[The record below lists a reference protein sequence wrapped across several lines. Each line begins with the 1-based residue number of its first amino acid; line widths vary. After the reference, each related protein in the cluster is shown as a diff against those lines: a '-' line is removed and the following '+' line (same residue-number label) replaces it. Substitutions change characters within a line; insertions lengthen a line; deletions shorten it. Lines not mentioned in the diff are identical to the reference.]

1 VARILIIEDNPAN
14 IELMSFLLGAYGHT
28 PLNAADGARGVA
40 AARSELPD
48 LIACDVNLPGMD
60 GFQVLAALKQEPALA
75 AVPVLAVTALAMAGD
90 REKVLAAGFDGYI
103 SKPIEP
109 ESFVAELEA
118 FLAGT
123 PSAAAAAPTPQP
135 AASAIPVAPAA
146 TATAVTASNPWASA
160 PGPIATPVATPA
172 ATPVAADASAAL
184 ARPTLLLVDDD
195 RFMLGVLNDML
206 TGEPYRVLSAQ
217 SGEEALALL
226 ATEPV
231 DVILCD
237 QAMPGMRGTDV
248 LAEAARR
255 YPKTV
260 RLMLSGQPDLSEI
273 EAAIAAGVADEHYI
287 KPVSAM
293 QLRER
298 LGAAFRLRS
307 ERAAA

>member
-14 IELMSFLLGAYGHT
+14 VELMSFLLGAYGHT
-28 PLNAADGARGVA
+28 PLNAPDGARGVA

-90 REKVLAAGFDGYI
+90 REKVLAAGVDGYI

-123 PSAAAAAPTPQP
+123 PPAAAAAPAPAPQ
-135 AASAIPVAPAA
+135 AAATASPVAVTAAPGAPAA
-146 TATAVTASNPWASA
+146 ASNPRAAA
-160 PGPIATPVATPA
+160 PEPA
-172 ATPVAADASAAL
+172 ANAGAAL

-206 TGEPYRVLSAQ
+206 SGEPYRVLSAQ

-226 ATEPV
+226 AAEPV

-298 LGAAFRLRS
+298 LGAAFRLHG

>member
-1 VARILIIEDNPAN
+1 MARILIIEDNPAN

-28 PLNAADGARGVA
+28 PLSAPDGARGVA
-40 AARSELPD
+40 AARSERPD

-60 GFQVLAALKQEPALA
+60 GFAVLAALKADPAMA
-75 AVPVLAVTALAMAGD
+75 ATPVLAVTALAMAGD

-118 FLAGT
+118 FLA
-123 PSAAAAAPTPQP
+123 PPAPA
-135 AASAIPVAPAA
+135 AASAPAA
-146 TATAVTASNPWASA
+146 P
-160 PGPIATPVATPA
+160 ATPA
-172 ATPVAADASAAL
+172 TPAPAVPEAAPAMSMPTPSL
-184 ARPTLLLVDDD
+184 SQRTLLLVDDD

-206 TGEPYRVLSAQ
+206 AGQPYRVLCAQ

-226 ATEPV
+226 GHEAV

-237 QAMPGMRGTDV
+237 QAMPGMRGTEV

-255 YPKTV
+255 YPQTV

-273 EAAIAAGVADEHYI
+273 EAAIAAGVADGHYI
-287 KPVSAM
+287 KPVGAT

-298 LGAAFRLRS
+298 LDDAFRLHS
-307 ERAAA
+307 ARAAA

>member
-1 VARILIIEDNPAN
+1 MARILIIEDNPAN
-14 IELMSFLLGAYGHT
+14 IELMSFLLSAYGHT
-28 PLNAADGARGVA
+28 PLNAPDGARGVA

-123 PSAAAAAPTPQP
+123 PPAAAAAPAPQ
-135 AASAIPVAPAA
+135 AAAPVAATAAPAA
-146 TATAVTASNPWASA
+146 PAPASNPWAAA
-160 PGPIATPVATPA
+160 PEPAA
-172 ATPVAADASAAL
+172 ATPVAADANAAL

-226 ATEPV
+226 AVEPV

>member
-1 VARILIIEDNPAN
+1 MARILIIEDNPAN
-14 IELMSFLLGAYGHT
+14 VELMSFLLGAYGHT
-28 PLNAADGARGVA
+28 PLNAPDGARGVA

-123 PSAAAAAPTPQP
+123 PPAAAAAPAPAPQ
-135 AASAIPVAPAA
+135 AAATASPVAVTAAPGAPAA
-146 TATAVTASNPWASA
+146 ASNPRAAA
-160 PGPIATPVATPA
+160 PEPA
-172 ATPVAADASAAL
+172 ANAGAAL

-206 TGEPYRVLSAQ
+206 SGEPYRVLSAQ

-226 ATEPV
+226 AAEPV

-298 LGAAFRLRS
+298 LGAAFRLHG

>member
-1 VARILIIEDNPAN
+1 MARILIIEDNPAN
-14 IELMSFLLGAYGHT
+14 IELMSFLLSAYGHT
-28 PLNAADGARGVA
+28 PLNAPDGARGVA

-123 PSAAAAAPTPQP
+123 PPAAAAAPAPQAEAP
-135 AASAIPVAPAA
+135 VAATAAPAA
-146 TATAVTASNPWASA
+146 PAPASNPWAAA
-160 PGPIATPVATPA
+160 PEPA
-172 ATPVAADASAAL
+172 AAAPVAAGADPAL

-226 ATEPV
+226 AAEPV

-287 KPVSAM
+287 KPVTAS